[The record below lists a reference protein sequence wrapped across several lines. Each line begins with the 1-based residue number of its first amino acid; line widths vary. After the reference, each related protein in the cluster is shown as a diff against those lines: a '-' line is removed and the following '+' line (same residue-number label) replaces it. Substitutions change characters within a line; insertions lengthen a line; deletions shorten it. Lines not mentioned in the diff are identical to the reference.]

1 MSAVLLGMMLVLGAC
16 QASAGPQTQS
26 VAGTSSVVPTAAA
39 SALCPTLPAAGGL
52 TIETTKGSRRALV
65 HLPTSTANLRPFPVV
80 IVLHGLGDTSAGI
93 ELASEFSRKADQAGF
108 AAVYPQALGNPS
120 QWDIAGANDT
130 AFIDSLLTELEHDP
144 CVDPLRI
151 YAAGISMG
159 GGMVAAL
166 GCRLSDRIAAIAS
179 ISGVY
184 GPGWQGPCVTIR
196 PMPVIAFH
204 GVIDPLVPYAG
215 GSIIGSTADTPKV
228 VPVETWAAGWATR
241 NHCKSG
247 PIAQSAIGQVVPL
260 FWQGC
265 SAPVELYRINN
276 GGHNWPGSAL
286 SSFEDPHTNLDPRD
300 RPDLAVLQHS
310 DPPADLKPA
319 RFPPAIQRF
328 IQSATADLNREHED
342 RIARIDQALRQAGQR
357 SDEDRRTPG

>member
-1 MSAVLLGMMLVLGAC
+1 MSKPGTPQATPARKAASVDGMAAVLLGMMLVLGAC
-16 QASAGPQTQS
+16 QASGGSQTQS
-26 VAGTSSVVPTAAA
+26 VAGTSVVPTAAA
-39 SALCPTLPAAGGL
+39 SALCPTLPAAGTL
-52 TIETTKGSRRALV
+52 TVETPNGSRRVLV
-65 HLPTSTANLRPFPVV
+65 HLPASAANGRAFPVV
-80 IVLHGLGDTSAGI
+80 IVLHGLGDTSVGI
-93 ELASEFSRKADQAGF
+93 ELASEFSRKADKAGF
-108 AAVYPQALGNPS
+108 IAVYPQAIGTPS
-120 QWDIAGANDT
+120 RWDIAGANDT
-130 AFIDSLLTELEHDP
+130 AFIGSLLTELEHDP

-151 YAAGISMG
+151 YAAGISWG
-159 GGMVAAL
+159 GGMVDAL

-184 GPGWQGPCVTIR
+184 GSGWQGPCVAIR

-215 GSIIGSTADTPKV
+215 GSIIGSTADTAKV
-228 VPVETWAAGWATR
+228 VPVETWAAGWAML

-286 SSFEDPHTNLDPRD
+286 SSFDDPHTNLDIRAT
-300 RPDLAVLQHS
+300 DLIWQFFSTQTLPQ
-310 DPPADLKPA
+310 
-319 RFPPAIQRF
+319 
-328 IQSATADLNREHED
+328 T
-342 RIARIDQALRQAGQR
+342 
-357 SDEDRRTPG
+357 